1 MNDDQLVAII
11 AAILAAGRLAW
22 ASGQARPQPERLI
35 SEEVSDA
42 LDLYNEAKKIILE
55 KGS

>member
-42 LDLYNEAKKIILE
+42 LDLYNEAKKIVIE

>member
-1 MNDDQLVAII
+1 MNDEQVVAII

-35 SEEVSDA
+35 SEEVADA
-42 LDLYNEAKKIILE
+42 LDLYNEAKKIVLE
-55 KGS
+55 KGK